1 VDNRDP
7 HRGSK
12 LFLATVPTDRDA
24 AGPWTPGWLDW
35 PVPTYVTD
43 ERAEQYLAT
52 KVSEQHY

>member
-1 VDNRDP
+1 
-7 HRGSK
+7 
-12 LFLATVPTDRDA
+12 
-24 AGPWTPGWLDW
+24 LDW